1 MGLPDPGEHHL
12 TPVQSSSVAQSC
24 PTLRPH
30 EAQHTRPPCPSP
42 TSGVH
47 PNPCPLS
54 RWCHPTISSSV
65 VPVSSCSQSLPASG
79 PFQMSQL
86 FASGGMNKLLNIWE
100 LFKAFE
106 IKSGLVITYKR
117 IRKGS
122 YTHIK
127 AESFCCIPEMNTTL
141 YTYAYTN
148 MWLTMLHK
156 HNFVK

>member
-1 MGLPDPGEHHL
+1 MNSS
-12 TPVQSSSVAQSC
+12 VQS
-24 PTLRPH
+24 
-30 EAQHTRPPCPSP
+30 
-42 TSGVH
+42 
-47 PNPCPLS
+47 LS
-54 RWCHPTISSSV
+54 RVRLFETPWTTAHWASLSIISFRSPPKPMSIESVMPLTISSSV
-65 VPVSSCSQSLPASG
+65 ISFSCPQSFPASG

>member
-1 MGLPDPGEHHL
+1 MSDTVRVIPGVWWAVV
-12 TPVQSSSVAQSC
+12 VQSLSHVQLFA
-24 PTLRPH
+24 TLCSTPGF
-30 EAQHTRPPCPSP
+30 PVPSLSP
-42 TSGVH
+42 GVCS
-47 PNPCPLS
+47 NSCPLS
-54 RWCHPTISSSV
+54 QWCHPTISSSV
-65 VPVSSCSQSLPASG
+65 IPFSSCPQSLPASG
-79 PFQMSQL
+79 SFQMSQL